1 MDRQGLQGAA
11 ELATLLALVPNG
23 LDVLGLD
30 VQVEVGALHHH
41 LADGALPVRP
51 LQLQHHGSD
60 FCERERHVT
69 REKRLDE
76 KLPKVQ
82 IQPKGCKTGKRR
94 L

>member
-11 ELATLLALVPNG
+11 ELATLLALVSNG

-51 LQLQHHGSD
+51 LQL
-60 FCERERHVT
+60 
-69 REKRLDE
+69 
-76 KLPKVQ
+76 
-82 IQPKGCKTGKRR
+82 
-94 L
+94 

>member
-11 ELATLLALVPNG
+11 KLATLLALVPNG

-51 LQLQHHGSD
+51 LQPPSWKRPLLRRALG
-60 FCERERHVT
+60 CM
-69 REKRLDE
+69 REK
-76 KLPKVQ
+76 V
-82 IQPKGCKTGKRR
+82 
-94 L
+94 